1 MLLVELLIFQQ
12 QLSSTLYPL
21 PLLTSGAEE
30 QQHHRLAMFLVVL
43 EE

>member
-1 MLLVELLIFQQ
+1 VLLVERLIFQ

-30 QQHHRLAMFLVVL
+30 HQHHRLASLLVVL